1 MNCDVLGA
9 TSEVSDQK
17 FLGFLKHRLRGV
29 WSEERDVRPE
39 VCSVMN
45 EMSVF
50 VC

>member
-1 MNCDVLGA
+1 MDAKLL
-9 TSEVSDQK
+9 SDQK
-17 FLGFLKHRLRGV
+17 LGFLKHRLRGV
-29 WSEERDVRPE
+29 WSEERDVKPE